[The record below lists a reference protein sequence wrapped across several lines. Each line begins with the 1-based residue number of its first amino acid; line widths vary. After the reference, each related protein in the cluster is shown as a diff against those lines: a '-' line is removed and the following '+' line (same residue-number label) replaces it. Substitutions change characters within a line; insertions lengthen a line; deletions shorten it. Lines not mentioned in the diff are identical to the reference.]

1 MSKKSRAKNPVTQA
15 IQANILH
22 MLNPPSEQDRA
33 KAKVKAA
40 QKLAEVEQLQ
50 QLSATMVLEAI
61 QNSQFNIL
69 RQAEELG
76 FTEQHPVYQRAV
88 DAYAVGTESAAQNM
102 KRKLT

>member
-76 FTEQHPVYQRAV
+76 FDEQHPVYQRAV
-88 DAYAVGTESAAQNM
+88 LAYAVGTESAAQNM